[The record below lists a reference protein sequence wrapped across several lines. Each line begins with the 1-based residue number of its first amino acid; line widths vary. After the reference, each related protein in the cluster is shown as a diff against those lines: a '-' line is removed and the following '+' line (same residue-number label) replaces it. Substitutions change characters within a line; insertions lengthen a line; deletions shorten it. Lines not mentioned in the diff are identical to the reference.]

1 MKSLKNL
8 MGRYAYSYPLFDFTC
23 AEQGLYHRGNKGL
36 EMSEKLY
43 NLEFSGQIIPGW
55 EIDEVKDNLTKLLR
69 ANEEKILALFS
80 GKRFLIKKNVNHQT
94 VIKINNVLKDAGA
107 DCMITEVE
115 DSSAKTPPPLPSQ
128 TDLGQTVQVSAVAAE
143 PELEA
148 AAKPRLAPADIRPK
162 KFWYVVAI
170 LVFAVPMIAGA
181 VGMYNTFK
189 TYFSG
194 GMQLMVPGETDL
206 QINKPGTYMI
216 YYETNAF
223 TQGNIAHYQL
233 GRHFGIAFMDLATG
247 EEIALRPPEIPMT
260 EEFGT
265 TVRQPIAE
273 VKFDTLGVYSAT
285 VAGQIPS
292 GDGLL
297 VRRFDLIEFIKGI
310 AWAFALFFLGFIA
323 GPVMALVVLV
333 KRQNFQRI
341 HQDEPIS
348 EKEERQWA
356 MFAHI
361 GTFSSMFI
369 PLGNIIAPIVV
380 WQVKKHDSE
389 FVVEQAKESLNFQI
403 TLMIY
408 SIISL
413 FLCII
418 VIGFFLIFALLIFGL
433 IMVIIASIRTN
444 DGEDFQYPMTLRL
457 FK

>member
-1 MKSLKNL
+1 
-8 MGRYAYSYPLFDFTC
+8 
-23 AEQGLYHRGNKGL
+23 
-36 EMSEKLY
+36 MSEELY

-55 EIDEVKDNLTKLLR
+55 DIGEVKNNLAKLLKT
-69 ANEEKILALFS
+69 NEEKILKLFS
-80 GKRFLIKKNVNHQT
+80 GQRFFIKKNADHQI
-94 VIKINNVLKDAGA
+94 VVKINNTLKDAGA
-107 DCMITEVE
+107 DCMITPVD

-128 TDLGQTVQVSAVAAE
+128 SELGQTVQMPGQTAQMPAAAVE
-143 PELEA
+143 SQPVP
-148 AAKPRLAPADIRPK
+148 AAKPKLAPADIYPK
-162 KFWYVVAI
+162 RFWYVVAI
-170 LVFAVPMIAGA
+170 LLFVVPMIAGA
-181 VGMYNTFK
+181 IGMFNTFNACL
-189 TYFSG
+189 SG
-194 GMQLMVPGETDL
+194 GMRLMVPGETDL

-216 YYETNAF
+216 YYETSAF
-223 TQGNIAHYQL
+223 TQNNIANYQL

-247 EEIALRPPEIPMT
+247 EEIELRLPEIPMT
-260 EEFGT
+260 EELGT

-273 VKFDTLGVYSAT
+273 VQFDTLGVYSAT
-285 VAGQIPS
+285 VAGRIAS

-297 VRRFDLIEFIKGI
+297 VRRFDLAELIKGM
-310 AWAFALFFLGFIA
+310 AWGFALFFLGFIA

-333 KRQNFQRI
+333 KRQNYQRI
-341 HQDEPIS
+341 YQDEPIS

-380 WQVKKHDSE
+380 WQIKKHESD

-408 SIISL
+408 SLISL
-413 FLCII
+413 LLCII
-418 VIGFFLIFALLIFGL
+418 IIGFFLIFALVIFGL

>member
-1 MKSLKNL
+1 
-8 MGRYAYSYPLFDFTC
+8 
-23 AEQGLYHRGNKGL
+23 
-36 EMSEKLY
+36 
-43 NLEFSGQIIPGW
+43 
-55 EIDEVKDNLTKLLR
+55 
-69 ANEEKILALFS
+69 
-80 GKRFLIKKNVNHQT
+80 
-94 VIKINNVLKDAGA
+94 
-107 DCMITEVE
+107 
-115 DSSAKTPPPLPSQ
+115 
-128 TDLGQTVQVSAVAAE
+128 
-143 PELEA
+143 
-148 AAKPRLAPADIRPK
+148 
-162 KFWYVVAI
+162 
-170 LVFAVPMIAGA
+170 
-181 VGMYNTFK
+181 
-189 TYFSG
+189 
-194 GMQLMVPGETDL
+194 
-206 QINKPGTYMI
+206 MI

-223 TQGNIAHYQL
+223 TQGNFANYQL

-247 EEIALRPPEIPMT
+247 EEIPLRQPEIPMT

-265 TVRQPIAE
+265 TVRQPIAQ
-273 VKFDTLGVYSAT
+273 VQFDTLGVYCTT
-285 VAGQIPS
+285 VAGQIAR

-297 VRRFDLIEFIKGI
+297 VRRFDLIEFLKGLG
-310 AWAFALFFLGFIA
+310 WAFAIFFLGFIA

-333 KRQNFQRI
+333 KRQNYQRI
-341 HQDEPIS
+341 HQNEPIS

-380 WQVKKHDSE
+380 WQIKKHDSE

-413 FLCII
+413 FLCLV
-418 VIGFFLIFALLIFGL
+418 VIGFFLIFALVIFGL